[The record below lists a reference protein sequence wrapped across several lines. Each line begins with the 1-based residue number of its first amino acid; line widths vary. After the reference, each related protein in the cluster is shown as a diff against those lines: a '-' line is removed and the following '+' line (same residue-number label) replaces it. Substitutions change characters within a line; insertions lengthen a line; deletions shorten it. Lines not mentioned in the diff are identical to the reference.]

1 MRNIHQK
8 IQISKEDHRR
18 TPSQHQ
24 QLQQHNRKRSHQRN
38 FRAGKENNHIEK
50 RARSQET
57 ERVARKE
64 GTEKKEFTPKAQTEP
79 RPTAL
84 QERIQNTK
92 RQLTHLESTNERAE
106 SNVERSKEDDCL
118 SLYAEGFS
126 DTEIQ
131 EAFNKII
138 YTPQPSNQ
146 NISFPPV

>member
-1 MRNIHQK
+1 MFMRNIHQK

-84 QERIQNTK
+84 QEQIQNTK
-92 RQLTHLESTNERAE
+92 RQLTHLESTN
-106 SNVERSKEDDCL
+106 ERSKEDDCL

-126 DTEIQ
+126 DTEIR

-146 NISFPPV
+146 NIGFPPV